1 MYVKLI
7 YLKMIKI
14 LSKIA
19 QKLTITSN
27 EKKLTE
33 SELKALQEELHTL
46 DHMIPLE
53 ELCQKL
59 NTHTQ
64 YGLTEEEAD
73 RLYREVGPNT
83 LTPPKVLPEYI
94 KFIKCMFHGFA
105 SLLWACALLCFVLCG
120 VSLLTEGVTGGSEW
134 LGFII
139 TLICLFSGIAAY
151 VQETKTTK
159 VNKSLSY

>member
-14 LSKIA
+14 LSKIL
-19 QKLTITSN
+19 QKVTVTPL

-33 SELKALQEELHTL
+33 SELIALQEELHTL
-46 DHMIPLE
+46 DHIIPLE
-53 ELCQKL
+53 ELCEKL
-59 NTHTQ
+59 NTHIQ
-64 YGLTEEEAD
+64 YGLTEEEAE
-73 RLYREVGPNT
+73 RILHEIGPNA

-105 SLLWACALLCFVLCG
+105 TLLWACAILCFVLCG
-120 VSLLTEGVTGGSEW
+120 ISLLTEGVTGGSEW